1 MAMNR
6 RHFLQFAGGSGLALL
21 MPASA
26 LAANLTNP
34 ANPYQRLL
42 ILVELKGGNDGL
54 NTLVPY
60 ADPNYAR
67 LRPTIGLARDSV
79 LPLSEQAGLHPA
91 LESLLPLWR
100 DGRLAVLQGVGY
112 PQPNLSHFRS
122 IDIWDTASASS
133 DYLEAGWLAR
143 TFATAP
149 PPLSFAADAV
159 ALGSSDMGPLAG
171 GRRMVVLGG
180 GGNAGGGDMTAK
192 FSRQARSLG
201 EAGSADSKELPA
213 ALRHVQGVEGDVR
226 RAGERLV
233 SADSGLRTTFPD
245 GNFGRTVRAGCEVL
259 AGQVGQGGQGGVAAL
274 RLTLSGFDTHQNQP
288 GIHEGLLRQ
297 LGEGLTALRAGL
309 EELGL
314 WQKTLVLTYA
324 EFGRRAAEN
333 RSRGTDHGTAS
344 VHFAMGGGVR
354 GGLFGQAP
362 RLDQLDGNGN
372 LSFAVDFRSV
382 YATVLERWWQME
394 SREVLR
400 GRFPTLNFLA

>member
-6 RHFLQFAGGSGLALL
+6 RRFLQFAGGSGLALL
-21 MPASA
+21 APPYA
-26 LAANLTNP
+26 LAAS
-34 ANPYQRLL
+34 PYQRLL

-60 ADPNYAR
+60 ADPGYAR
-67 LRPTIGLARDSV
+67 LRPTIGLARDAV
-79 LPLSEQAGLHPA
+79 LPVSEQAGFHPA
-91 LESLLPLWR
+91 LEPLLPLWR
-100 DGRLAVLQGVGY
+100 DGSLAVLQGVGY

-133 DYLEAGWLAR
+133 DYLDAGWLAR
-143 TFATAP
+143 VFAQSP
-149 PPLSFAADAV
+149 PPANFAADAV

-180 GGNAGGGDMTAK
+180 GGNSAGGDMAAK

-201 EAGSADSKELPA
+201 QSGSADDKEIPA
-213 ALRHVQGVEGDVR
+213 ALRHVHAVEGDVR

-233 SADSGLRTTFPD
+233 SVGAGLRTTFPD

-259 AGQVGQGGQGGVAAL
+259 AGQGTQGGIAAL

-288 GIHEGLLRQ
+288 GIHAALLKQ
-297 LGEGLTALRAGL
+297 LGEGLAALRSGL

-314 WQKTLVLTYA
+314 WQQTLVVTYA

-344 VHFAMGGGVR
+344 VHFAMGGAVR
-354 GGLFGQAP
+354 GGLYGQAP
-362 RLDQLDGNGN
+362 KLDQLDGNGN